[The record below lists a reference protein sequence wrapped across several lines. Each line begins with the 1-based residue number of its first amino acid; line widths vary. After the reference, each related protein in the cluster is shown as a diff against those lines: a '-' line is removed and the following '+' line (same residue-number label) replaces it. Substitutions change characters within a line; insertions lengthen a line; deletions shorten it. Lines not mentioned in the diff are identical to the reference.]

1 VLLEDLVGARMRYF
15 FLVQLLYRGGL
26 LEDLVD
32 ARVRDL
38 FLAQLLSWG
47 RCVKTS
53 SVRVSGIFFV
63 FIYFLGVA
71 A

>member
-1 VLLEDLVGARMRYF
+1 MLEDVVSVRVWVL
-15 FLVQLLYRGGL
+15 FLAQLFSIRGR